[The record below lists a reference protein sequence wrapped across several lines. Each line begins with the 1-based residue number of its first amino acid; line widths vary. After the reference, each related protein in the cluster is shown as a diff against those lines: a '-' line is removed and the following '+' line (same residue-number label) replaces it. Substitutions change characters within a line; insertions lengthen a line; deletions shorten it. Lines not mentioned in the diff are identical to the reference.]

1 MAFGKEIKRIKD
13 RQKLT
18 AARLAEILG
27 VSQDRLTKWM
37 QKDLNP
43 KEEDIVTMERKLGMS
58 VEEIMKLDKL
68 PTGQEVPNDSIKFK
82 DALGITIENQIEI
95 LATGRTILSILA
107 ELQAPLKKGFLPT
120 QLSNT
125 YRKMVKDEVE
135 LIRDE
140 LKRKR

>member
-13 RQKLT
+13 KQKLT
-18 AARLAEILG
+18 AARISEILG

-37 QKDLNP
+37 QKDLDP
-43 KEEDIVTMERKLGMS
+43 KEEDVITMEGKLGMS
-58 VEEIMKLDKL
+58 IEEIMKLEKL
-68 PTGQEVPNDSIKFK
+68 PTVQKVPNDSIQFN
-82 DALGITIENQIEI
+82 DALGVTIENQIEI

-135 LIRDE
+135 LIRGE
-140 LKRKR
+140 LKRKQ

>member
-1 MAFGKEIKRIKD
+1 MAFGKEIKRIKEN
-13 RQKLT
+13 QKLT
-18 AARLAEILG
+18 AGRLAQILG

-43 KEEDIVTMERKLGMS
+43 KEDDVMRIETKIGMTLD
-58 VEEIMKLDKL
+58 EIMKLDRL
-68 PTGQEVPNDSIKFK
+68 PSIQKVPNDINFN
-82 DALGITIENQIEI
+82 DALGITIENQIEV

-120 QLSNT
+120 QLANT
-125 YRKMVKDEVE
+125 YRKMVRDEAE

-140 LKRKR
+140 LKRKS